1 MARTSAAV
9 RHARPRQVWTRQ
21 TQDAY
26 RNNALAADSAERNQV
41 PLDFTWA
48 GDARNLKAMNPTVEA
63 NSARLLG
70 TPEQA
75 VEQSHAE
82 LRRQREWFRTTLAS
96 IGDAVIATDA
106 DARVTF
112 LNPAAEAL
120 TGWSSAEAIGQ
131 PVQAVFRVLNEQTH
145 QPLEDLVARVLRE
158 QRVVTL
164 ANHSALVARDGREIP
179 IEDSAAPIQD
189 GTGHISGVV
198 LVFHDVSEKRRAQ
211 EALRALNDQL
221 EHRVQDRTAEVR
233 QSLEL
238 VRTEQQRFRG
248 ALDQLPAYL
257 VLLSPDYYVPFANR
271 FFEERFGKSEGRRCY
286 EYLFERTE
294 PCENCESFKVLK
306 TRAPHRWEWTGP
318 DGRNYD
324 ISDFPFTD
332 VDGSPLV
339 MEVGLDVTDR
349 KATETELAKHR
360 EHLEDLVRHRSG
372 ELAAANAQLQAEVAE
387 RTRAAEELRARNQE
401 LVRFN
406 HAMVDRELR
415 MIALKR
421 EVNELCACAGR
432 PPRYPL
438 DFEKDPPR

>member
-26 RNNALAADSAERNQV
+26 RNNAPGNANALAADSAEPNQV
-41 PLDFTWA
+41 PHDFTWA

-75 VEQSHAE
+75 VGQSHAE
-82 LRRQREWFRTTLAS
+82 LRRQREWFRITLAS
-96 IGDAVIATDA
+96 I
-106 DARVTF
+106 
-112 LNPAAEAL
+112 
-120 TGWSSAEAIGQ
+120 AEAIGQ
-131 PVQAVFRVLNEQTH
+131 SVQAVFRVLNEQTH

-211 EALRALNDQL
+211 EALRELNDQL
-221 EHRVQDRTAEVR
+221 ARRVEERTAEVR

-238 VRTEQQRFRG
+238 VRTEQRRFRG

-257 VLLSPDYYVPFANR
+257 VLLSPDYHVPFANR

-318 DGRNYD
+318 DGHHYD

-349 KATETELAKHR
+349 KAAEAELAKHR

-421 EVNELCACAGR
+421 EVNELCVRAGQ